1 MSTLHKSEVGTGK
14 KLLGATFTHVYIVYL
29 DIFGSKKWFQKKGNF
44 LKIYN
49 FLKKIE
55 NFLRDF
61 LLFWPIFCIIQI
73 YCPLFGKKQND
84 LKILNAYRSIRF
96 YIFFT
101 EISDISLVY
110 IPPSGRRA
118 QPSGSEAEP
127 RPRGWR

>member
-29 DIFGSKKWFQKKGNF
+29 DIFGSKKVISEKGNF

-73 YCPLFGKKQND
+73 YCPLFGKMQND
-84 LKILNAYRSIRF
+84 LKILNAYRSFHF

-101 EISDISLVY
+101 EISDISFL
-110 IPPSGRRA
+110 PLSGRRA
-118 QPSGSEAEP
+118 QPSGSEAEL
-127 RPRGWR
+127 RARGSG